1 MSSTKDVSVYN
12 LAQLIISA
20 DIILN
25 QYSELNIKQKIELI
39 KLIEKRKIK
48 EGVSK

>member
-1 MSSTKDVSVYN
+1 MSKKDVSVYN

-20 DIILN
+20 DIILHK
-25 QYSELNIKQKIELI
+25 YSELNIKQKIELI